1 MNACGFI
8 FASQGFTVH
17 SERTGMDRKP
27 LVVEDVNY
35 YTRET
40 HGIIGME
47 IWQVQLIKNQINNRW
62 DNIN

>member
-35 YTRET
+35 YTRIREK
-40 HGIIGME
+40 HMVSSE
-47 IWQVQLIKNQINNRW
+47 WKYDKSN
-62 DNIN
+62 